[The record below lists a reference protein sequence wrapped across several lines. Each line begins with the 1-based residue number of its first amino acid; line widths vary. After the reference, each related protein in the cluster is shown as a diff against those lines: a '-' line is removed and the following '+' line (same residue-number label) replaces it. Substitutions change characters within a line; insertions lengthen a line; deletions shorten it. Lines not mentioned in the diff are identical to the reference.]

1 MKHRLI
7 IRKLFD
13 NVKQEYFY
21 QVSHHHQDQDLG
33 VLLETSS
40 AENFLAFLSGLSA
53 FGGYELISGEWNI

>member
-1 MKHRLI
+1 
-7 IRKLFD
+7 
-13 NVKQEYFY
+13 VKQEYFY